1 MMNPIIEYDFNT
13 NCNFPGSL
21 PDGISHLI
29 DNDAQTQMVNNL
41 RCGCGSFL
49 TPHAAHFKMPDFF
62 VNLGLTGKNAR
73 NEQKPHIVVPQEM
86 RLKGEQYFLAGA
98 MQMGL
103 TADHFL
109 AIVNHC
115 GAYVVL
121 DDLNNNVMM
130 YPTFAAAV
138 SRQLTDSSVCK
149 ELKPHEAGIHILL
162 YMKILH
168 PCPHLRVRSRLQ
180 WQYMKPV
187 AVHQC
192 PLMRALVVHQCPLV
206 RALAVIQK
214 FSHSCPHFIVNINYD
229 GKVVSV
235 VGPG

>member
-1 MMNPIIEYDFNT
+1 MPNNLLLRALVFPSNRHNSCGPNCFVREDSGIPDAFAPKGRYDAAILQAFRLLTCNTGTKFSSRFISRLSCVHCGWLGNCSIMMNPIIEYDFNT
-13 NCNFPGSL
+13 NCNFLGSL

-29 DNDAQTQMVNNL
+29 DNDAQTQMANNL

-73 NEQKPHIVVPQEM
+73 NEQKSHIVVPQEM

-115 GAYVVL
+115 SAYVVL
-121 DDLNNNVMM
+121 DDLDNNVMM

-138 SRQLTDSSVCK
+138 SRQLTDSS
-149 ELKPHEAGIHILL
+149 
-162 YMKILH
+162 
-168 PCPHLRVRSRLQ
+168 
-180 WQYMKPV
+180 
-187 AVHQC
+187 
-192 PLMRALVVHQCPLV
+192 RA
-206 RALAVIQK
+206 K
-214 FSHSCPHFIVNINYD
+214 S
-229 GKVVSV
+229 
-235 VGPG
+235 